1 MARGLGDYAKYGSI
15 GISWVLATG
24 VYLYLGYRAGAWLDT
39 RLGTAPVFLVGGVV
53 MATGISLYSLV
64 KELLAVD
71 RAIRQRAAETG
82 RGEFGPARE
91 RKHFPDDDRSSKGK
105 GDKGKKPC

>member
-1 MARGLGDYAKYGSI
+1 MAGGLGDYAKYGSI

-24 VYLYLGYRAGAWLDT
+24 VYLYLGYRGGAWLDA
-39 RLGTAPVFLVGGVV
+39 RLGTSPVFLVGGVV
-53 MATGISLYSLV
+53 LATATSLYSLV

-71 RAIRQRAAETG
+71 RAIRRRAAGPEAG
-82 RGEFGPARE
+82 PSDPARE
-91 RKHFPDDDRSSKGK
+91 RKHFPDDGRSSKGK